1 MFEVQVLKSRFKL
14 GALIMQQKV
23 EPEISEKLSCLPIVQ
38 NLAECANMHARKIAK
53 SVFTSSIQIIE
64 TDCSCVLTQVFT
76 GVSERGLLLTL

>member
-38 NLAECANMHARKIAK
+38 NRTECAKMHARKIAK
-53 SVFTSSIQIIE
+53 SALKSGIQILE
-64 TDCSCVLTQVFT
+64 T
-76 GVSERGLLLTL
+76 